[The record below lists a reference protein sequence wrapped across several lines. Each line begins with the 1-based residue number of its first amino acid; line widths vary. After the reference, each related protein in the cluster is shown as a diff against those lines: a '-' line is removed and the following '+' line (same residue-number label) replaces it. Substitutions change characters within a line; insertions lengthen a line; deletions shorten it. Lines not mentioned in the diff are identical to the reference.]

1 MNTIKLKYGLE
12 DITSRIPGLFAYME
26 FDENHVSTV
35 HKATDSSVGCYGK
48 IPCSI
53 KIPEDVELE
62 IDGVKVVESEHTYTY
77 RTLMVL
83 YYQYRNN
90 YPDNSFIQFMD
101 TGIGRLKTPL
111 DLHPDWDLVS
121 EYEYYANCARLYDE
135 YTKIDKMCESYQQIK
150 VITGEINYELECL
163 CDRYARMGGDEMK
176 EWYHSM
182 TDKAN
187 RIADEYFGY
196 IGDEFNLE
204 YNINIVSKE
213 NDLGIL
219 NTYMDYF
226 DPKHTY
232 HDGETTIYNDR
243 SYMCVEDFNEN
254 EEYLFGSYTNYNQQG
269 YICAEEDGHVGGWDE
284 DDFKLINNITQLPGN
299 DAKFVL
305 LSEDYSQEKHPENI
319 TGTTNSVLTGFR
331 KSKNYLDEGG
341 LIRLPKIGEDWLWYY
356 MVGNIGYS
364 ETVTDEFNNIEIED
378 GYERVTQPNIY
389 ETHLMAYGDII
400 SSITRDKTNKTITF
414 TYIIGAHLKAKLVD
428 ITLDDDNNSHYYYGD
443 YEYDSDDSHGV
454 VHTETYSYDEGGE
467 IDSMDNDEFKEYVT
481 HDKAPFRRENSE
493 TVVVNTYKKCTFNTW
508 SNITT
513 ADMVVNGVAKEYSFI
528 TSEFST
534 KFDAEKDSLVNP
546 TFKIDYLTGVPYS
559 PTVKSNVR
567 VSRGNAAAWERHIK
581 LSEIKTFESLETY
594 ENGGFFN
601 LR

>member
-62 IDGVKVVESEHTYTY
+62 IDGVKIVESKHTYTY
-77 RTLMVL
+77 RTLMIL

-90 YPDNSFIQFMD
+90 YPDNSLIQFMD
-101 TGIGRLKTPL
+101 KGIGRLKTPS
-111 DLHPDWDLVS
+111 DLHSDWDLVP

-150 VITGEINYELECL
+150 EITGEINCELECL
-163 CDRYARMGGDEMK
+163 CDRYTRMGGDEMK

-182 TDKAN
+182 TKKAN
-187 RIADEYFGY
+187 RIAEEYRRY

-219 NTYMDYF
+219 NSYLEFY
-226 DPKHTY
+226 DPKTNY
-232 HDGETTIYNDR
+232 IDGMLTIYNDR
-243 SYMCVEDFNEN
+243 TYLCKPNDYTG
-254 EEYLFGSYTNYNQQG
+254 EY
-269 YICAEEDGHVGGWDE
+269 V
-284 DDFKLINNITQLPGN
+284 QLPGN

-305 LSEDYSQEKHPENI
+305 LSEDYSQEEPPENI
-319 TGTTNSVLTGFR
+319 TGITNSVLTGFR

-356 MVGNIGYS
+356 MIGDIGYS

-378 GYERVTQPNIY
+378 GYERVTEPNNY

-400 SSITRDKTNKTITF
+400 SDITKDADNKTITF

-428 ITLDDDNNSHYYYGD
+428 IKQDDDNNYHYYYAD
-443 YEYDSDDSHGV
+443 YEYDSDDNHGV
-454 VHTETYSYDEGGE
+454 LHTETYSYDEGGE
-467 IDSMDNDEFKEYVT
+467 IDSMSDDEFNDYVT
-481 HDKAPFRRENSE
+481 HEKTPFEKDDQ
-493 TVVVNTYKKCTFNTW
+493 VIVNTYKKCAFNTW
-508 SNITT
+508 PNITT
-513 ADMVVNGVAKEYSFI
+513 ADMVVNGVTKEYSFI

-581 LSEIKTFESLETY
+581 LSELKTFEDLETY
-594 ENGGFFN
+594 DFFN

>member
-26 FDENHVSTV
+26 FDENHVSTI

-53 KIPEDVELE
+53 KTPEDVELE
-62 IDGVKVVESEHTYTY
+62 IDGVKIVESEHTYTY
-77 RTLMVL
+77 RTLMIL

-90 YPDNSFIQFMD
+90 YPNNPFIQFMD
-101 TGIGRLKTPL
+101 KGIGRLKTPS
-111 DLHPDWDLVS
+111 DLYPDWDLVP

-150 VITGEINYELECL
+150 EITGEINCELECL

-176 EWYHSM
+176 EWYHSRVEE
-182 TDKAN
+182 AN
-187 RIADEYFGY
+187 MISEDYLGY

-204 YNINIVSKE
+204 YNISIVSKE

-243 SYMCVEDFNEN
+243 SY
-254 EEYLFGSYTNYNQQG
+254 
-269 YICAEEDGHVGGWDE
+269 ICNVDTFKGEWDE
-284 DDFKLINNITQLPGN
+284 T
-299 DAKFVL
+299 KFNP
-305 LSEDYSQEKHPENI
+305 LSEAYPEGDNI
-319 TGTTNSVLTGFR
+319 TGITNSVLTGFR

-356 MVGNIGYS
+356 MIGDIGYS

-378 GYERVTQPNIY
+378 GYERVTESSNY

-400 SSITRDKTNKTITF
+400 SDITRDADNKTITF

-428 ITLDDDNNSHYYYGD
+428 IKQDDDNNSHYYYGD
-443 YEYDSDDSHGV
+443 YEYDSDDNHGV

-467 IDSMDNDEFKEYVT
+467 IDSMSDDEFNDYIT
-481 HDKAPFRRENSE
+481 HDKTPFEKDGQ
-493 TVVVNTYKKCTFNTW
+493 VIVNTYKKCAFNTW

-513 ADMVVNGVAKEYSFI
+513 ADMVVNGVTKEYSFI

-581 LSEIKTFESLETY
+581 LSELKTFEDLETY
-594 ENGGFFN
+594 DFFN